1 MGLHS
6 GILDRKLE
14 GVPRVQ
20 PMKHWLH
27 AFRLRTLPLAVSSI
41 LVGSAL
47 AYVADQFRYSGPDQF
62 HPPVLVLA
70 LLTAILL
77 QVLSNLANDLGDHQ
91 HGTDNA
97 DRVGPQRAVQSG
109 AITPARMKG
118 AMLICGVLAFI
129 GGCALITVALGFTL
143 KTLLFLLLGI
153 LAIGAAVKYTFG
165 SNPYGY
171 AGLGDISVFIFFG
184 IVGVCGTFYLHSG
197 AFHPVLM
204 LPAIA
209 FGLLS
214 TGVLN
219 VNNMRDIHN
228 DAASGK
234 RTLVVR
240 MGAHY
245 AKVYHTILVLGG
257 VVALSVFAWM
267 VHQWQAWLFMLVLP
281 GFIIHL
287 RRVWTVPEPRALD
300 PQLKVL
306 AMGTF
311 LTALL
316 FSLGLIL
323 AV

>member
-1 MGLHS
+1 
-6 GILDRKLE
+6 
-14 GVPRVQ
+14 
-20 PMKHWLH
+20 MKHWLS
-27 AFRLRTLPLAVSSI
+27 AFRLRTLPLAVCSI
-41 LVGSAL
+41 IVGSAL
-47 AYVADQFRYSGPDQF
+47 AWEHSINRADGPSWRS
-62 HPPVLVLA
+62 VTGLA

-97 DRVGPQRAVQSG
+97 ERVGPQRAVQSG
-109 AITPARMKG
+109 AITPAHMKR
-118 AMLICGVLAFI
+118 AMIICGALAFLS
-129 GGCALITVALGFTL
+129 GCALITTAFGLSLT
-143 KTLLFLLLGI
+143 TLLFLLLG
-153 LAIGAAVKYTFG
+153 LAAIGAAVKYTFG

-171 AGLGDISVFIFFG
+171 TGLGDISVFLFFG
-184 IVGVCGTFYLHSG
+184 MVGVCGTFYLHTRS
-197 AFHPVLM
+197 FHPAVFLV
-204 LPAIA
+204 AAA

-240 MGAHY
+240 MGSAT
-245 AKVYHTILVLGG
+245 AKIYHTVLVLGG
-257 VVALSVFAWM
+257 ILCLVVFTVQTSMAWQ
-267 VHQWQAWLFMLVLP
+267 HWLFLLVLP
-281 GFIIHL
+281 GLIIHL
-287 RRVWTVPEPRALD
+287 KKVWTSAEPRALD

>member
-1 MGLHS
+1 
-6 GILDRKLE
+6 
-14 GVPRVQ
+14 
-20 PMKHWLH
+20 MKHWLH

-41 LVGSAL
+41 VVGSAL
-47 AYVADQFRYSGPDQF
+47 GYFADIWRYSGPSSF
-62 HPPVLVLA
+62 KPTVLVLA
-70 LLTAILL
+70 LITAVLL
-77 QVLSNLANDLGDHQ
+77 QILSNLANDLGDHQ
-91 HGTDNA
+91 HGTDNV

-109 AITPARMKG
+109 VITPASMKR
-118 AMLICGVLAFI
+118 AMIICGTLAFAS
-129 GGCALITVALGFTL
+129 GCALITVALGFTT
-143 KTLLFLLLGI
+143 KTLSFLAIGL

-165 SNPYGY
+165 KSPYGY
-171 AGLGDISVFIFFG
+171 AGLGDISVLLFFG

-197 AFHPVLM
+197 HLHLGVLM
-204 LPAIA
+204 PAFG

-219 VNNMRDIHN
+219 VNNMRDISN

-240 MGAHY
+240 MGSRN
-245 AKVYHTILVLGG
+245 AKVYQTMLVTFGISSLIAFS
-257 VVALSVFAWM
+257 ALIDWSSY
-267 VHQWQAWLFMLVLP
+267 QWLFLLTLP

-287 RRVWTVPEPRALD
+287 KRVWTTKEPRDLD

-311 LTALL
+311 FTALL

>member
-1 MGLHS
+1 
-6 GILDRKLE
+6 
-14 GVPRVQ
+14 
-20 PMKHWLH
+20 MKHWLH

-41 LVGSAL
+41 IVGSAL
-47 AYVADQFRYSGPDQF
+47 ARIVDAASLFQPAFSR
-62 HPPVLVLA
+62 PVLILA
-70 LLTAILL
+70 LTTAILL

-109 AITPARMKG
+109 AITPGQMKR
-118 AMLICGVLAFI
+118 AMVICGGLAFAS
-129 GGCALITVALGFTL
+129 GCTLITLALGFTV
-143 KTLLFLLLGI
+143 KTLLFLSIGM

-165 SNPYGY
+165 KNPYGY
-171 AGLGDISVFIFFG
+171 AGLGDISVFLFFG
-184 IVGVCGTFYLHSG
+184 IVGVCGTFYLHVRG
-197 AFHPVLM
+197 MALPVL

-209 FGLLS
+209 LGLLS
-214 TGVLN
+214 AGVLN
-219 VNNMRDIHN
+219 VNNMRDIAN

-240 MGAHY
+240 MGSVNARI
-245 AKVYHTILVLGG
+245 YHTVLVVGGLLGLVG
-257 VVALSVFAWM
+257 FALMADLGWTM
-267 VHQWQAWLFMLVLP
+267 WLFLLVVPL
-281 GFIIHL
+281 FIVHL
-287 RRVWTVPEPRALD
+287 KRVWSTTEPRDVD

-316 FSLGLIL
+316 FSLGIIL

>member
-1 MGLHS
+1 
-6 GILDRKLE
+6 
-14 GVPRVQ
+14 
-20 PMKHWLH
+20 MKHWLQ

-41 LVGSAL
+41 IVGSAL
-47 AYVADQFRYSGPDQF
+47 AWLAHYFRYSGPAQF
-62 HPPVLVLA
+62 KPFVLALA

-77 QVLSNLANDLGDHQ
+77 QVLSNLANDIGDHQ

-97 DRVGPQRAVQSG
+97 HRVGPQRAVQSG
-109 AITPARMKG
+109 AITPGQMKR
-118 AMLICGVLAFI
+118 AMLICGLLAFI
-129 GGCALITVALGFTL
+129 SGCALITVALGFTW
-143 KTLLFLLLGI
+143 TTFLFLLLG
-153 LAIGAAVKYTFG
+153 LTAIGAAIKYTFG
-165 SNPYGY
+165 KNPYGY
-171 AGLGDISVFIFFG
+171 AGLGDISVFLFFG
-184 IVGVCGTFYLHSG
+184 FVGVCGTFFLH
-197 AFHPVLM
+197 AKDIHPLVW
-204 LPAIA
+204 LPATA

-214 TGVLN
+214 VGVLN
-219 VNNMRDIHN
+219 MNNMRDIHN

-240 MGAHY
+240 MGSATARIY
-245 AKVYHTILVLGG
+245 QSLLVLGG
-257 VVALSVFAWM
+257 IASLVAFTLLLGAPSWTT
-267 VHQWQAWLFMLVLP
+267 WLFLLVTP

-287 RRVWTVPEPRALD
+287 KKVWTTTEPRDLD